1 MKTHLVAFAVL
12 VVAAAVPLGNR
23 SSAHSALRAYDL
35 DAPGPEA
42 SGCYFSRGQMFC
54 GRYCYIEINGKRY
67 CQVRER
73 DAFPQGEVYIEE
85 SLVGPS
91 RYRHRSP
98 RRHNRH
104 HGLK

>member
-1 MKTHLVAFAVL
+1 MKMFFIAFAVL
-12 VVAAAVPLGNR
+12 VLAAGHPLGNR
-23 SSAHSALRAYDL
+23 SAAHSASRAYDL

-42 SGCYFSRGQMFC
+42 SGCYFSRGEMFC

-73 DAFPQGEVYIEE
+73 DAYPQGEVYLEE

-91 RYRHRSP
+91 RYRHRSQH
-98 RRHNRH
+98 RHH